1 MKNMFKKFLLL
12 LAALLIAAPGFCT
25 TIGSIDY
32 TKVIQNYSK
41 AKTAYEEID
50 DRATELQRY
59 LMDKEKEFK
68 KIESPV
74 GRKAFEEKT
83 AKEFAV
89 KQEAFAK
96 FKAQKEE
103 SIDKEIQNAVKAVAL
118 ENKLDV
124 VLDDQAVLYGGVDVT
139 QKIIQ
144 KLNARPAQ

>member
-1 MKNMFKKFLLL
+1 MLKKGLLVIM
-12 LAALLIAAPGFCT
+12 ALLIATPAFCA
-25 TIGSIDY
+25 TIGSVDY
-32 TKVIQNYSK
+32 AKVIQNYSK
-41 AKTAYEEID
+41 AKTAYNEID

-68 KIESPV
+68 RIETPV
-74 GRKAFEEKT
+74 QKAAFEERT
-83 AKEFAV
+83 AKEFAA

-103 SIDKEIQNAVKAVAL
+103 SVDKEIMNAVKAVAL

-124 VLDDQAVLYGGVDVT
+124 VLDEAALLYGGVDVT

-144 KLNARPAQ
+144 RLNGR

>member
-1 MKNMFKKFLLL
+1 MFKKGLLLL
-12 LAALLIAAPGFCT
+12 LALLITTPAFCN
-25 TIGSIDY
+25 TIGSVDY
-32 TKVIQNYSK
+32 TKVLQNFAK

-50 DRATELQRY
+50 DRASELQRY

-74 GRKAFEEKT
+74 SRKTFEEKT
-83 AKEFAV
+83 AKEFAA
-89 KQEAFAK
+89 KQEAFAR

-103 SIDKEIQNAVKAVAL
+103 SVDKEIQNAVKAVAL

-124 VLDDQAVLYGGVDVT
+124 VLDEQAVLYGGIDVT

-144 KLNARPAQ
+144 KLNVK

>member
-1 MKNMFKKFLLL
+1 MFKKGLLLL
-12 LAALLIAAPGFCT
+12 LALFITTPAFCN
-25 TIGSIDY
+25 TIGSVDY
-32 TKVIQNYSK
+32 MKVLQNYAK

-50 DRATELQRY
+50 DRASELQRY

-74 GRKAFEEKT
+74 QRKAFEEKT

-89 KQEAFAK
+89 KQEAFTK

-103 SIDKEIQNAVKAVAL
+103 SVDKEVQNAVKAVAL

-124 VLDDQAVLYGGVDVT
+124 VLDEQAVLYGGVDVT

-144 KLNARPAQ
+144 KLNIVKQ